1 MDSPLFLRGLL
12 IGFAIA
18 APVGPIGLLCIRRS
32 LSGGFAPGFATGL
45 GAAAAD
51 GLYGAVAAF
60 GLTAVSSFLVAQQ
73 GWLRLGGGIALMA
86 LGLSIA
92 LKRPAQPGDGARAI
106 GADNGA
112 NAIGADGLAGAFAST
127 FLLTV
132 ANPATILSFVAIF
145 AGLGVSAGGGA
156 SGAWGAALVVLGVFL
171 GSAAWWLFLAWISAA
186 LRRQFPPSA
195 MRWINRASGAAIA
208 AFGAIAVA
216 SFFAG

>member
-18 APVGPIGLLCIRRS
+18 APVGPIGILCIRRS
-32 LSGGFAPGFATGL
+32 LAGGFAPGFATGL

-73 GWLRLGGGIALMA
+73 GWLRLGGGTALLA

-92 LKRPAQPGDGARAI
+92 LKRPAQPG
-106 GADNGA
+106 ADNGA
-112 NAIGADGLAGAFAST
+112 SPIGADGLAGAFAST

-186 LRRQFPPSA
+186 LRRQFPPRA

-208 AFGAIAVA
+208 AFGILAVA